1 MTSGAVTVIL
11 LAAAGVVLFLRFH
24 HAPLHV
30 AGVAITR
37 QVKDGCTADVTG
49 RITTNG
55 SAGTV
60 SYQWLFQPQSQAP
73 QPLSQSVVAGQRAV
87 YVTVALQGQ
96 GRGSATRDITLQV
109 LGPGTGTASARVVVR
124 C

>member
-1 MTSGAVTVIL
+1 VTVIL

-24 HAPLHV
+24 HSPLRV
-30 AGVAITR
+30 TGAVVTGQVTR
-37 QVKDGCTADVTG
+37 GCSVDVTG

-55 SAGTV
+55 AAGTV

-73 QPLSQSVVAGQRAV
+73 QPMSQSVVAGQDAV
-87 YVTVALQGQ
+87 YVTVAVQGQ
-96 GRGSATRDITLQV
+96 GQGGAEQEITLQV
-109 LGPGTGTASARVVVR
+109 LGPGTGTATTRTALS